1 MADYRSNSYAGDGR
15 MQIHSYYGGHRPTS
29 NPHDFRSFNAS
40 YVCYPPPPQTQMDG
54 VKGLKLKK
62 RKSSIGS
69 SSKSW
74 GLKDPEFQRKKRVA
88 SYKAYAVEGKVKGSL
103 RKSFKWLKDRYT
115 RVVYGFW

>member
-115 RVVYGFW
+115 RGKEK